1 MKKYLINL
9 KVASDITSFPDS
21 QKIFGWLIYQI
32 KKYESEENITK
43 LVNNIYEKKV
53 KCMISNVLPKGFIPM
68 PKEYVMDNFLEQTQ
82 ENYEKI
88 KII

>member
-43 LVNNIYEKKV
+43 LVNNIYEKKI
-53 KCMISNVLPKGFIPM
+53 K
-68 PKEYVMDNFLEQTQ
+68 QTL
-82 ENYEKI
+82 
-88 KII
+88 